1 MRRSLLL
8 TLGHP
13 DWWAT
18 ALAAFL
24 VRGGILVIAIPVV
37 ALPSLAALSAV
48 AAPLLSGVAL
58 GDSSIPSIALLASA
72 AALVSAVVFVTGL
85 AGAWLDVALVGEASE
100 ALGGTATTGRA
111 SLREA
116 LNARLT
122 PHLITILALGFA
134 VFRLVNAGYEELT
147 SPTTSPAPL
156 AARIVGH
163 APEAVAAL
171 VVAWLLAEAAGGL
184 ALRRYVADGPPRTAG
199 AAVVAGIRGLA
210 RPSGIATLV
219 VTDLIVLGLSLALWL
234 AVSATWIH
242 LADRV
247 ADGATVLELGAALLA
262 FIVAWLAGLLLF
274 GAALAWRAVSWT
286 AVSIRIERPQSVA
299 AAVSEPAGEA
309 V

>member
-1 MRRSLLL
+1 MRRSLFL

-13 DWWAT
+13 EWWAM

-24 VRGGILVIAIPVV
+24 VRGGILVIATPVV

-58 GDSSIPSIALLASA
+58 GDSSIPPIALLAAA
-72 AALVSAVVFVTGL
+72 AALVSGVVFVTGL
-85 AGAWLDVALVGEASE
+85 AGAWLDVALFAEASE
-100 ALGGTATTGRA
+100 ALGGTAPTGRA

-122 PHLITILALGFA
+122 PHAITILALGFA
-134 VFRLVNAGYEELT
+134 VFRLVSAGYEELT

-156 AARIVGH
+156 VARIVGH
-163 APEAVAAL
+163 APEVVAAL
-171 VVAWLLAEAAGGL
+171 IVAWLVAEAVGGL
-184 ALRRYVADGPPRTAG
+184 AVRRYVADGPPETAG
-199 AAVVAGIRGLA
+199 AAVVAGIRGLF
-210 RPSGIATLV
+210 RPGGIATLIITDV
-219 VTDLIVLGLSLALWL
+219 VVLGLSLALWL
-234 AVSATWIH
+234 AASATWIR

-247 ADGATVLELGAALLA
+247 ADGASAVELGVALLA

-286 AVSIRIERPQSVA
+286 AESIRIARPRSAPV
-299 AAVSEPAGEA
+299 AVSKPAGEA
-309 V
+309 A